1 MSARLNMNKIAYIPW
16 KGKTFNQLTTNIQKN
31 KNDTIISKYNLKLA
45 QPLKIYRK
53 EIVSAT
59 ITSCSSNSI
68 SIDEINRPN
77 GYILSTALKQ
87 SGMLETI
94 DFNLTTN
101 STERPGTCSA
111 LSSNSVC
118 LSPAQNA
125 LNRCRSSG
133 NLKKKYNINRNN
145 DTYYTSSKQYLE
157 SRNKLFAQNQFNYLR
172 KGDLSATSGGPTTY
186 ENIYSPQGLNHCSGY
201 TINNVITFQYQWV
214 NEDGPTTV
222 EIPAGTYNSIQD
234 INQILIQTMLL
245 NKHYYINNATGTF
258 VYLLNISYDNVK
270 QKVVLQ
276 TFFTNATIFANYQDG
291 NGNPITSTTTLGPY
305 FIIDNSSI
313 INLFGI
319 SSGSYPTNTI
329 VMSGFGSEIS
339 SSTVGTMIPQL
350 SGSIYVPLYYKPNN
364 YQYAQQGAVTASS
377 KITRLKYNTIT
388 SNALKFRNTLGES
401 VGNALA
407 YSSRDAVYTLKDKLG
422 FPNKCTPVFT
432 KYSDEIKKCY
442 VNKIQNH
449 VSSSN

>member
-1 MSARLNMNKIAYIPW
+1 MSARLNMKKIAYIPW

-133 NLKKKYNINRNN
+133 NLKKNTILIVIMIHIILPRNN
-145 DTYYTSSKQYLE
+145 
-157 SRNKLFAQNQFNYLR
+157 
-172 KGDLSATSGGPTTY
+172 
-186 ENIYSPQGLNHCSGY
+186 I
-201 TINNVITFQYQWV
+201 
-214 NEDGPTTV
+214 
-222 EIPAGTYNSIQD
+222 
-234 INQILIQTMLL
+234 
-245 NKHYYINNATGTF
+245 
-258 VYLLNISYDNVK
+258 
-270 QKVVLQ
+270 
-276 TFFTNATIFANYQDG
+276 
-291 NGNPITSTTTLGPY
+291 
-305 FIIDNSSI
+305 
-313 INLFGI
+313 
-319 SSGSYPTNTI
+319 
-329 VMSGFGSEIS
+329 
-339 SSTVGTMIPQL
+339 
-350 SGSIYVPLYYKPNN
+350 
-364 YQYAQQGAVTASS
+364 
-377 KITRLKYNTIT
+377 
-388 SNALKFRNTLGES
+388 
-401 VGNALA
+401 
-407 YSSRDAVYTLKDKLG
+407 
-422 FPNKCTPVFT
+422 
-432 KYSDEIKKCY
+432 
-442 VNKIQNH
+442 
-449 VSSSN
+449 